1 MKVPY
6 LDFNGGKITFPDDKQ
21 KDWSAREHE
30 ALNTPIDYWKEDDDV
45 SGTGSNI
52 SDNHDSGAAVT
63 EAEQTADMHELRQ
76 REQVREL
83 FRDLLNNLRLRGIP
97 TEIWADEI
105 ENRLAT
111 YEFWREV

>member
-1 MKVPY
+1 MDLSGEV
-6 LDFNGGKITFPDDKQ
+6 TFPDDKQ
-21 KDWSAREHE
+21 ITTTEFEGYFPPKQ
-30 ALNTPIDYWKEDDDV
+30 EDDDV
-45 SGTGSNI
+45 GDNAGTT
-52 SDNHDSGAAVT
+52 DNHDSGADL

>member
-1 MKVPY
+1 MDLTGQVKFG
-6 LDFNGGKITFPDDKQ
+6 DEKQ
-21 KDWSAREHE
+21 V
-30 ALNTPIDYWKEDDDV
+30 TPTEFHGYFSPKQEETDV
-45 SGTGSNI
+45 SGNGSDI
-52 SDNHDSGAAVT
+52 SDNHDTGAAVT

-105 ENRLAT
+105 ENRLSV

>member
-6 LDFNGGKITFPDDKQ
+6 MDLTGQVKFGDEKQ
-21 KDWSAREHE
+21 V
-30 ALNTPIDYWKEDDDV
+30 TPTEFHGYFSPKQEEINVGDN
-45 SGTGSNI
+45 SGTA
-52 SDNHDSGAAVT
+52 DNHDSRADL

-83 FRDLLNNLRLRGIP
+83 FRDLLNSLRLRGIP
-97 TEIWADEI
+97 PEIWADEI
-105 ENRLAT
+105 ENRLSV

>member
-1 MKVPY
+1 
-6 LDFNGGKITFPDDKQ
+6 
-21 KDWSAREHE
+21 
-30 ALNTPIDYWKEDDDV
+30 
-45 SGTGSNI
+45 
-52 SDNHDSGAAVT
+52 
-63 EAEQTADMHELRQ
+63 MHELRQ

-83 FRDLLNNLRLRGIP
+83 FRDLVSSVRRRGIP